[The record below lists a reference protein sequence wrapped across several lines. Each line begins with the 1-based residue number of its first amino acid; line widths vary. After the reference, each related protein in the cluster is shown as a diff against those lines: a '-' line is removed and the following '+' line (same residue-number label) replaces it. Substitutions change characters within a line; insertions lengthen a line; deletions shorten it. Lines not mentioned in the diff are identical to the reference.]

1 MYLEIKSIILKV
13 EHKICFV
20 KQIVS
25 YNSYRYEKFVSFSNF
40 SDENNS
46 ISIPNRKIHVPKISP
61 LPSRIVSW
69 TIYLTSAYQPFS
81 LIISIIKLIEVF
93 NAS

>member
-1 MYLEIKSIILKV
+1 MYLEIKSYISKV
-13 EHKICFV
+13 EHKIRFVIYCFV
-20 KQIVS
+20 I
-25 YNSYRYEKFVSFSNF
+25 SYRYEKFVSFSNF

-46 ISIPNRKIHVPKISP
+46 ISIPNRKNAIPKISP

-69 TIYLTSAYQPFS
+69 TINLTSAYQPFS

>member
-1 MYLEIKSIILKV
+1 MQSQKFRHSRRESTPIKGFLVVIPNFGIDMELQNR
-13 EHKICFV
+13 I
-20 KQIVS
+20 
-25 YNSYRYEKFVSFSNF
+25 F
-40 SDENNS
+40 SDF
-46 ISIPNRKIHVPKISP
+46 P

-69 TIYLTSAYQPFS
+69 TINLTSAYQPFS